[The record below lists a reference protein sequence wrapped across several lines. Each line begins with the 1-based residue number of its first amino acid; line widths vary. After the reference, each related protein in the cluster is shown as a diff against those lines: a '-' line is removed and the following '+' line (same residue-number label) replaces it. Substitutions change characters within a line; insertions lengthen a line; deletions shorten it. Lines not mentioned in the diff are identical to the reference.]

1 MTPDT
6 TTIITEVD
14 LLEGAAVC
22 SDVTCAC
29 ELVFGEPGTDDDE
42 SRLLWWMW
50 GPCERGRA

>member
-1 MTPDT
+1 MDADT

-29 ELVFGEPGTDDDE
+29 ELVFGGPSTDDQE
-42 SRLLWWMW
+42 ARLWLWMC